1 MKHLKTSIKL
11 SIVFIIVCGLIYP
24 LVLTGVGQV
33 FMNSQANGSL
43 IYVNDKVVGSKLI
56 GQEFTSDMFFHG
68 RPSTINYNTTTTES
82 TTFETGSTADSA
94 NSSKLTSSV
103 ESRINKFLTENPTV
117 ARHNLPASLFTESA
131 SGLDPDITLQ
141 GAEVQIARVSKAT
154 GISRVDLIKYINE
167 SKESV
172 SPSGETLINAL
183 QLNIKIAEA
192 LKMI

>member
-56 GQEFTSDMFFHG
+56 GQEFTGDMFFHG

-141 GAEVQIARVSKAT
+141 GAEVQIDRVSKAT

-172 SPSGETLINAL
+172 SPSGETLINVL

>member
-1 MKHLKTSIKL
+1 MKHLKTCIKL
-11 SIVFIIVCGLIYP
+11 SIAFIIVCGLIYP

-172 SPSGETLINAL
+172 SPSGETLINVL

>member
-141 GAEVQIARVSKAT
+141 GAEVQIDRVSKAT

-172 SPSGETLINAL
+172 SPSGETLINVL
-183 QLNIKIAEA
+183 QLNIKIAKA

>member
-68 RPSTINYNTTTTES
+68 RPSTINYNTTTTKS

-141 GAEVQIARVSKAT
+141 GAEVQIDRVSKAT

-172 SPSGETLINAL
+172 SPSGETLINVL

>member
-94 NSSKLTSSV
+94 NSSNLTSSV
-103 ESRINKFLTENPTV
+103 ESRINKYLTENPTV

-141 GAEVQIARVSKAT
+141 GAEVQIDRVSKAT

-172 SPSGETLINAL
+172 SPSGETLINVL

>member
-141 GAEVQIARVSKAT
+141 GAEVQIDRVSKAT

-167 SKESV
+167 SKEAV
-172 SPSGETLINAL
+172 SPSGETLINVL

>member
-141 GAEVQIARVSKAT
+141 GAEVQIDRVSKAT

-172 SPSGETLINAL
+172 SPSGETLINVL
-183 QLNIKIAEA
+183 QLNIKIAVA

>member
-141 GAEVQIARVSKAT
+141 GAEVQIDRVSKAT
-154 GISRVDLIKYINE
+154 GISRVDLIKL
-167 SKESV
+167 S
-172 SPSGETLINAL
+172 LIH
-183 QLNIKIAEA
+183 I
-192 LKMI
+192 

>member
-1 MKHLKTSIKL
+1 MKHLKISIKL

-141 GAEVQIARVSKAT
+141 GAEVQIDRVSKAT

-172 SPSGETLINAL
+172 SPSGETLINVL

>member
-68 RPSTINYNTTTTES
+68 RPSTINYNT
-82 TTFETGSTADSA
+82 ADSA

-141 GAEVQIARVSKAT
+141 GAEVQIDRVSKAT

-172 SPSGETLINAL
+172 SPSGETLINVL

>member
-172 SPSGETLINAL
+172 SPSGETLINVL

>member
-33 FMNSQANGSL
+33 FMNSQASGSL

-172 SPSGETLINAL
+172 SPSGETLINVL

>member
-11 SIVFIIVCGLIYP
+11 FIVFIIVCGLIYP

-141 GAEVQIARVSKAT
+141 GAEVQIDRVSKAT

-172 SPSGETLINAL
+172 SPSGETLINVL

>member
-141 GAEVQIARVSKAT
+141 GAEVQIDRVSKAT

-172 SPSGETLINAL
+172 SPSGERLINVL

>member
-82 TTFETGSTADSA
+82 TTFETGSTADST

-141 GAEVQIARVSKAT
+141 GAEVQIDRVSKAT

-172 SPSGETLINAL
+172 SPSGETLINVL

>member
-1 MKHLKTSIKL
+1 MKHLKTSIKR

-141 GAEVQIARVSKAT
+141 GAEVQIDRVSKAT

-172 SPSGETLINAL
+172 SPSGETLINVL

>member
-103 ESRINKFLTENPTV
+103 ESRINKFLAENPTV

-172 SPSGETLINAL
+172 SPSGETLINVL

>member
-94 NSSKLTSSV
+94 NSSKLISSV

-172 SPSGETLINAL
+172 SPSGETLINVL

>member
-117 ARHNLPASLFTESA
+117 ARHNLPASLFTGSA

-141 GAEVQIARVSKAT
+141 GAEVQIDRVSKAT

-172 SPSGETLINAL
+172 SPSGETLINVL

>member
-141 GAEVQIARVSKAT
+141 GAEVQIDRVSKAT

-172 SPSGETLINAL
+172 SPSVETLINVL

>member
-141 GAEVQIARVSKAT
+141 GAEVQIDRVSKAT

-172 SPSGETLINAL
+172 SPSGETLINVL
-183 QLNIKIAEA
+183 QLNIKIAED

>member
-117 ARHNLPASLFTESA
+117 ARHNLPAILFTDSA

-141 GAEVQIARVSKAT
+141 GAEVQIDRVSKAT

-172 SPSGETLINAL
+172 SPSGETLINVL

>member
-117 ARHNLPASLFTESA
+117 ARHNLPASLFTETA

-141 GAEVQIARVSKAT
+141 GAEVQIDRVSKAT

-172 SPSGETLINAL
+172 SPSGETLINVL

>member
-141 GAEVQIARVSKAT
+141 GAEVQIDRVSKAT

-172 SPSGETLINAL
+172 SPSGETLINVL

>member
-11 SIVFIIVCGLIYP
+11 SIAFIIVCGLIYP

-141 GAEVQIARVSKAT
+141 GAEVQIDRVSKAT

-172 SPSGETLINAL
+172 SPSGETLINVL

>member
-103 ESRINKFLTENPTV
+103 ESRIKKFLTENPTV

-141 GAEVQIARVSKAT
+141 GAEVQIDRVSKAT

-172 SPSGETLINAL
+172 SPSGETLINVL

>member
-68 RPSTINYNTTTTES
+68 RPSTISYNTTTTES

-141 GAEVQIARVSKAT
+141 GAEVQIDRVSKAT

-172 SPSGETLINAL
+172 SPSGETLINVL

>member
-94 NSSKLTSSV
+94 NSSKLISSV

-141 GAEVQIARVSKAT
+141 GAEVQIDRVSKAT

-172 SPSGETLINAL
+172 SPSGETLINVL

>member
-82 TTFETGSTADSA
+82 TTFETGSTVDSA

-141 GAEVQIARVSKAT
+141 GAEVQIDRVSKAT

-172 SPSGETLINAL
+172 SPSGETLINVL

>member
-11 SIVFIIVCGLIYP
+11 SIVFIIVCGHIYP

-172 SPSGETLINAL
+172 SPSGETLINVL

>member
-56 GQEFTSDMFFHG
+56 GQEFTRDMFFHG

-172 SPSGETLINAL
+172 SPSGETLINVL

>member
-1 MKHLKTSIKL
+1 
-11 SIVFIIVCGLIYP
+11 
-24 LVLTGVGQV
+24 
-33 FMNSQANGSL
+33 MNSQANGSL

-141 GAEVQIARVSKAT
+141 GAEVQIDRVSKAT

-172 SPSGETLINAL
+172 SPSGETLINVL

>member
-43 IYVNDKVVGSKLI
+43 IYVNDKMVGSKLI

-172 SPSGETLINAL
+172 SPSGETLINVL